1 MTYLSPAKINLF
13 LHVTSKR
20 ADGYHNLQT
29 IFQLLDYYDEI
40 SLDYREDG
48 AINRISGNEGIPQD
62 QDLVV
67 RSATILKKIS
77 GSKGGV
83 DISIAKKIPMGGGL
97 GGGSSNA
104 ATVLIALNKLWNL
117 SLSKEELMAIGQNI
131 GADVPVFVNCHSCW
145 GEGIG

>member
-1 MTYLSPAKINLF
+1 LTYLSPAKINLF

-83 DISIAKKIPMGGGL
+83 DIMQQL
-97 GGGSSNA
+97 
-104 ATVLIALNKLWNL
+104 
-117 SLSKEELMAIGQNI
+117 
-131 GADVPVFVNCHSCW
+131 F
-145 GEGIG
+145 